1 MQEFI
6 HYVRFNKIIFS
17 VIHRV
22 EVRNWVDYT
31 LPYVSQD
38 IILSEACLEKLKEL
52 WRATYQCLVVLI
64 NDIPNL
70 RHVAFYETVTISRRL
85 EPLFPDRSFRPYDPF
100 NRSQSVEF
108 QPREIGKDSPEFIVP
123 SFVEAGWISGEPGLP
138 SNVPT
143 YQYFSDILE
152 HTPSILVSAK
162 LYSPVII
169 GLSRSTI
176 AKFKSIRRLAVV
188 VFPAGATLA
197 EMDAADYS
205 NVNAIFANTP
215 DLRHLSVVP
224 FRWTLKPFV
233 IPPNSM
239 PKLESYMGPSELW
252 TQIFCGRAVRELY
265 LLEYWSGRTSYLVHP
280 SKAALPLLNKMKAFT
295 LDSGTHIRILDIVH
309 FAAVSAE
316 QLKTLA
322 IALPNLE
329 VLGLRRDRR
338 SKSSTTRFVRYL
350 DAVSPF
356 PRLQKLH
363 VFCWGNATVD
373 ITALPAM
380 CRHHPSPSLTEIQF
394 ISVCTARW
402 HADAGWIY
410 YPDSMGT
417 TVNSH
422 AVCELES
429 NDELWTILDDSLHL
443 KNVEAGPSKG

>member
-6 HYVRFNKIIFS
+6 HYVRSNEIIFS

-31 LPYVSQD
+31 LPYVSPD
-38 IILSEACLEKLKEL
+38 VIISEACLEKLTEL
-52 WRATYQCLVVLI
+52 WRATYQCLVALI

-70 RHVAFYETVTISRRL
+70 QHVAFYETATISKRL
-85 EPLFPDRSFRPYDPF
+85 EPLFPDRSFRPYEPF
-100 NRSQSVEF
+100 NGTQSVEF
-108 QPREIGKDSPEFIVP
+108 QLREIEEDSPGFIVP
-123 SFVEAGWISGEPGLP
+123 SFVEAGWISGEPGRP
-138 SNVPT
+138 SDAPT
-143 YQYFSDILE
+143 CRYFSDILE

-169 GLSRSTI
+169 SLSRSTI
-176 AKFKSIRRLAVV
+176 AKFQSIRRLAVAM
-188 VFPAGATLA
+188 FP
-197 EMDAADYS
+197 DVAALGHINAVDYS

-215 DLRHLSVVP
+215 DLCHLSVVP
-224 FRWTLKPFV
+224 FRWRLKPFV

-265 LLEYWSGRTSYLVHP
+265 LLETWSGHDSYLVYQAR
-280 SKAALPLLNKMKAFT
+280 AAFPILNEIEAFT
-295 LDSGTHIRILDIVH
+295 VDSRIHIRVLDIVH

-329 VLGLRRDRR
+329 VLGLRRDRG
-338 SKSSTTRFVRYL
+338 SKSSTTEFVRYL

-356 PRLQKLH
+356 LRLQKLH

-373 ITALPAM
+373 ITALPVM
-380 CRHHPSPSLTEIQF
+380 CRHHPSPLLTEIQF

-422 AVCELES
+422 AVCELEP
-429 NDELWTILDDSLHL
+429 NDELWTILDDSLHP
-443 KNVEAGPSKG
+443 KEVEAGPSKG